1 MQLRAAE
8 PLDLEAIAGVWH
20 EAWHDGHASLVPAEL
35 LPHRTREYF
44 RGLAQRQLEQIVVGV
59 QAEGIAGF
67 VGVDEDELEL
77 LFVARQA
84 RGTGVART
92 LIERGE
98 QTISRRFAR
107 AYLVVVD
114 ANLRAR
120 RFYERC
126 GWTDVGVEAY
136 VAPIPGGGLPL
147 ACRRYEKVV
156 HPGNAR

>member
-8 PLDLEAIAGVWH
+8 PADLEAIAGVWH
-20 EAWHDGHASLVPAEL
+20 DAWHDGHAALVPAAL

-44 RGLAQRQLEQIVVGV
+44 RELAQRQLPQITVAV
-59 QAEGIAGF
+59 QAGAIAGF

-77 LFVARQA
+77 LFVGREA
-84 RGTGVART
+84 RGKGVARR

-98 QTISRRFAR
+98 QEIARRFAR
-107 AYLVVVD
+107 AYLVVVEG
-114 ANLRAR
+114 NVRAR

-126 GWTDVGVEAY
+126 GWMDAGVEEY

-147 ACRRYEKVV
+147 TCRRYEKSV
-156 HPGNAR
+156 